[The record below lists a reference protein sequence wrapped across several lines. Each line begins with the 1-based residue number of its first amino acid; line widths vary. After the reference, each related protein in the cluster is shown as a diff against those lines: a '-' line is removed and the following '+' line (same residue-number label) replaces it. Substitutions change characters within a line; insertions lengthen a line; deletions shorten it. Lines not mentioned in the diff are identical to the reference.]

1 MKVNPLKIA
10 NLQSIFKHFGLI
22 QTVMAKKNKGTF
34 SYIETQQALEAIA
47 TTSTRESLPYDLLRI
62 FCGYSDAAIAR
73 VQDGRGNDAKDG
85 KTILIKKL
93 FAYRPTETTLL
104 GEEDVS
110 DVIEAMDKDP
120 SISKKEPRL
129 YITFDGHTIFAHDP
143 KENDVYYNDI
153 DLLWKDFDFFKPLAG
168 IEKFRNHEEAEADV
182 KSAEIMAKIFDDICR
197 YNDIKD
203 AQQVHNIN
211 LFMTRLLFCYFA
223 EDTGLFPVANMFSDA
238 LREDTK
244 ADGSDLAEFLE
255 GIFDIMAIENKTI
268 RASMPQHIS
277 RFPYVNGG
285 LFKEHIPVP
294 VLSRRTRTLMLKCGE
309 YNWKEINPDI
319 FGSMIQAVINP
330 EVRSGMGVHYTSVPN
345 IMKVIK
351 PLFLDELT
359 EEYARIKDDVKKLRL
374 LLLRLGKIK
383 FFDPACGS
391 GNFLIIAYKCIREL
405 EIEIWERIKTLQG
418 GQSEFP
424 FSNITL
430 QQFYG
435 IEIDEYA
442 CDTATLSL
450 WLAEHQMNNKF
461 YERLG
466 TRPDALPLRP
476 SGHIVCG
483 NACRLD
489 WNTVC
494 PHTADEEVYV
504 MGNPPYLGSKIQDET
519 QKEDMKLALPELKEN
534 KSLDYIAAWFWK
546 GAKYIEG
553 TRAQYALVSTNS
565 ISQGE
570 QVGMLWPHIFDKGL
584 EIFFARTSFKW
595 SNNAKYNAGVSCAI
609 IGVSNKYDGVKL
621 LFNETTNECHRVKS
635 INPYLSADSNV
646 IVSKTYKIPNGY
658 PKMCFGCMPYDA
670 GNLLMSPVEYEEFV
684 HENQRYAGLVKR
696 LYGSQEFINN
706 IDRYCLWI
714 DDEDLPFAMSCPYIA
729 NRIEMTREMRLRS
742 SDKAGRELATK
753 SHQFREHPM
762 LSDAIIVPRVSSERR
777 EYIPIGFVDKN
788 IVISDSAFAVYDAE
802 LWLFG
807 MLTSKMHNV
816 WVRAVGGALETRIR
830 YSATLCYNT
839 FPFPKINDEQKERL
853 SALAENIL
861 LTRENHTEMT
871 LGEMYNPESMPQD
884 LKYAH
889 QAMDIAVEQCYRP
902 EPFTSD
908 EERLE
913 YLFKLYE
920 RMTKKK

>member
-1 MKVNPLKIA
+1 
-10 NLQSIFKHFGLI
+10 
-22 QTVMAKKNKGTF
+22 MAKKNKGTF

-47 TTSTRESLPYDLLRI
+47 TTATRESLPYELLRI
-62 FCGYSDAAIAR
+62 FCGYGDAAIAR
-73 VQDGRGNDAKDG
+73 VRDGRGNEAKDG
-85 KTILIKKL
+85 KTTLIKKL

-110 DVIEAMDKDP
+110 DVIEAMEKDT
-120 SISKKEPRL
+120 SIAKKEPRL
-129 YITFDGHTIFAHDP
+129 YITFDGHTVYAHDP

-153 DLLWKDFDFFKPLAG
+153 SLLWKDFDFFKPLAG

-182 KSAEIMAKIFDDICR
+182 KSAEIMAKIYDDISR
-197 YNDIKD
+197 YNDIRD
-203 AQQVHNIN
+203 AEQVHHINI
-211 LFMTRLLFCYFA
+211 FMTRLLFCYFA
-223 EDTGLFPVANMFSDA
+223 EDTGLFPVANMFSDSIK
-238 LREDTK
+238 EDTK

-255 GIFDIMAIENKTI
+255 GIFDIMAIEDKGI

-285 LFKEHIPVP
+285 LFKEHVPVP
-294 VLSRRTRTLMLKCGE
+294 TLSRRTRTLMLRCGE

-319 FGSMIQAVINP
+319 FGSMIQAVVNP

-374 LLLRLGKIK
+374 LLNRLGKIK

-405 EIEIWERIKTLQG
+405 EIEIYERLRALGHDELPI
-418 GQSEFP
+418 P
-424 FSNITL
+424 NIQL

-450 WLAEHQMNNKF
+450 WLAEHQMNVKF
-461 YERLG
+461 NSRLG
-466 TRPDALPLRP
+466 VQPSALPLRP

-504 MGNPPYLGSKIQDET
+504 MGNPPYVGSSMQDEE
-519 QKEDMKLALPELKEN
+519 QKADLTHVCGSFDSYKN
-534 KSLDYIAAWFWK
+534 LDYIACWFTL
-546 GAKYIEG
+546 GAKYIKDSISKL
-553 TRAQYALVSTNS
+553 AFVSTNS
-565 ISQGE
+565 ICQGE
-570 QVGMLWPHIFDKGL
+570 QVAMLWIPIL
-584 EIFFARTSFKW
+584 SMNVEIGFAYQTFKW
-595 SNNAKYNAGVSCAI
+595 SNNAKYNAGVSCVIIGLRNKDKQKKKLYSLDSIKIVEEISAYLIPNARAI
-609 IGVSNKYDGVKL
+609 IGRTTSSISGLQNMIRGSMPSDGGYLIMSRDERDNIIEKYPQVAPIIKGYMGADDFISSNERFCLWMNEDDYHKYGHIDPIRQRLEGVKQSRL
-621 LFNETTNECHRVKS
+621 SSNTPTTQEYAQY
-635 INPYLSADSNV
+635 PYMFRQPQYTPSDS
-646 IVSKTYKIPNGY
+646 
-658 PKMCFGCMPYDA
+658 
-670 GNLLMSPVEYEEFV
+670 
-684 HENQRYAGLVKR
+684 
-696 LYGSQEFINN
+696 
-706 IDRYCLWI
+706 
-714 DDEDLPFAMSCPYIA
+714 
-729 NRIEMTREMRLRS
+729 
-742 SDKAGRELATK
+742 
-753 SHQFREHPM
+753 
-762 LSDAIIVPRVSSERR
+762 IIVPRVSSERR
-777 EYIPIGFVDKN
+777 DYIPIGFVDKN
-788 IVISDSAFAVYDAE
+788 TVISDSAFAVYNAS

-807 MLTSKMHNV
+807 LITSKMHNI

-830 YSATLCYNT
+830 YTNTLCYNT
-839 FPFPKINDEQKERL
+839 FPFPKINEEQKERL

-861 LTRENHTEMT
+861 LTRESHTEMT

-913 YLFKLYE
+913 HLFKLYE
-920 RMTKKK
+920 KMTKKK

>member
-1 MKVNPLKIA
+1 
-10 NLQSIFKHFGLI
+10 
-22 QTVMAKKNKGTF
+22 MAKKNKGTF

-62 FCGYSDAAIAR
+62 FCGYGDAAIAR
-73 VQDGRGNDAKDG
+73 IKDGRGNDAKDG
-85 KTILIKKL
+85 KTVLIKKL

-110 DVIEAMDKDP
+110 DVIEAMEKNP
-120 SISKKEPRL
+120 SIAKKEPRL

-153 DLLWKDFDFFKPLAG
+153 TLLWKDFDFFKPLAG

-223 EDTGLFPVANMFSDA
+223 EDTGLFPVANMFSDSIK
-238 LREDTK
+238 EYTK

-285 LFKEHIPVP
+285 LFKEHVPVP
-294 VLSRRTRTLMLKCGE
+294 TLSRRTRTLMLRCGE

-330 EVRSGMGVHYTSVPN
+330 EVRSGMGIHYTSVPN

-359 EEYARIKDDVKKLRL
+359 EEYLRIKDDIKKLRL
-374 LLLRLGKIK
+374 LLNRLGKIK

-405 EIEIWERIKTLQG
+405 EIEIYERLRALGHDELPI
-418 GQSEFP
+418 P
-424 FSNITL
+424 NIQL

-450 WLAEHQMNNKF
+450 WLAEHQMNVKF
-461 YERLG
+461 NSRLG
-466 TRPDALPLRP
+466 VQPSALPLRP
-476 SGHIVCG
+476 SGHIVYG

-504 MGNPPYLGSKIQDET
+504 MGNPPYLGSKIQDEK
-519 QKEDMKLALPELKEN
+519 QKEDMAIALSELKEK
-534 KSLDYIAAWFWK
+534 KSIDYIAAWFWN
-546 GAKYIEG
+546 GAKYIEN
-553 TRAQYALVSTNS
+553 TRARYAFVSTNS

-570 QVGMLWPHIFDKGL
+570 QVGMLWPHIFNKGL
-584 EIFFARTSFKW
+584 EIFFARTTFKW

-621 LFNETTNECHRVKS
+621 LYNETTNECHRVKS

-646 IVSKTYKIPNGY
+646 IVSKSARPQEIPPMLFGSMPRDGGFLNYTEEEVNDLITCY
-658 PKMCFGCMPYDA
+658 PHAKPI
-670 GNLLMSPVEYEEFV
+670 
-684 HENQRYAGLVKR
+684 VKK
-696 LYGSQEFINN
+696 YIGSQELLQGIM
-706 IDRYCLWI
+706 RYCLWI
-714 DDEDLPFAMSCPYIA
+714 EDENKELAYSIPPIVDRLSSVKAMRESSDASSTRDYA
-729 NRIEMTREMRLRS
+729 NRPYMFVQRAYQPT
-742 SDKAGRELATK
+742 
-753 SHQFREHPM
+753 
-762 LSDAIIVPRVSSERR
+762 DAIIVPAVSSERR
-777 EYIPIGFVDKN
+777 EYIPIGFVDKDT
-788 IVISDSAFAVYDAE
+788 VISNLAFAVYDAE

-839 FPFPKINDEQKERL
+839 FPFPKINDEQKQRL

-920 RMTKKK
+920 KMTKKK

>member
-1 MKVNPLKIA
+1 M
-10 NLQSIFKHFGLI
+10 
-22 QTVMAKKNKGTF
+22 
-34 SYIETQQALEAIA
+34 
-47 TTSTRESLPYDLLRI
+47 
-62 FCGYSDAAIAR
+62 
-73 VQDGRGNDAKDG
+73 
-85 KTILIKKL
+85 
-93 FAYRPTETTLL
+93 
-104 GEEDVS
+104 
-110 DVIEAMDKDP
+110 
-120 SISKKEPRL
+120 
-129 YITFDGHTIFAHDP
+129 YITFDGHTIYAHDP

-153 DLLWKDFDFFKPLAG
+153 SLLWKDFDFFKPLAG

-182 KSAEIMAKIFDDICR
+182 KSAEIMAKIYDDISR
-197 YNDIKD
+197 YNDIRD
-203 AQQVHNIN
+203 AEQVHHINI
-211 LFMTRLLFCYFA
+211 FMTRLLFCYFA
-223 EDTGLFPVANMFSDA
+223 EDTGLFPVANMFSNSIK
-238 LREDTK
+238 EDTK

-268 RASMPQHIS
+268 RASMPQRIS

-285 LFKEHIPVP
+285 LFKEHVPVP
-294 VLSRRTRTLMLKCGE
+294 ILSRRTRTLMLKCGK
-309 YNWKEINPDI
+309 YDWKEINPDI

-466 TRPDALPLRP
+466 TRPNALPLRP
-476 SGHIVCG
+476 SGHVVCG

-504 MGNPPYLGSKIQDET
+504 MGNPPYVGSSMQDEG
-519 QKEDMKLALPELKEN
+519 QKADLTHVCGSFDSYKN
-534 KSLDYIAAWFWK
+534 LDYIACWFVI
-546 GAKYIEG
+546 GAKYIKESN
-553 TRAQYALVSTNS
+553 AKLAFVSTNS
-565 ISQGE
+565 ICQGE
-570 QVGMLWPHIFDKGL
+570 QVSMLWRPIL
-584 EIFFARTSFKW
+584 SMSVEIGFAYQTFKW
-595 SNNAKYNAGVSCAI
+595 SNNAKYNAGVSCIIIGLRNKDKQKKKLYSVDSIKVVEEISAYLIPNVSAI
-609 IGVSNKYDGVKL
+609 IGRTSSSISKFPSMIRGSMPSDGGYLIMSKNERDEIINTYPEIHAIIKGYMGADDFLSSVDRFCLWMNEDDYKKYGHIPPIATRLEGVKQARL
-621 LFNETTNECHRVKS
+621 SSNTPSTQEYAKY
-635 INPYLSADSNV
+635 PYLFRQPQYIESDS
-646 IVSKTYKIPNGY
+646 IIIP
-658 PKMCFGCMPYDA
+658 
-670 GNLLMSPVEYEEFV
+670 S
-684 HENQRYAGLVKR
+684 
-696 LYGSQEFINN
+696 
-706 IDRYCLWI
+706 
-714 DDEDLPFAMSCPYIA
+714 
-729 NRIEMTREMRLRS
+729 T
-742 SDKAGRELATK
+742 
-753 SHQFREHPM
+753 
-762 LSDAIIVPRVSSERR
+762 SSERR
-777 EYIPIGFVDKN
+777 EYIPVGFLDKN
-788 IVISDSAFAVYDAE
+788 IVVSNSAYVVYGADMLLFAI
-802 LWLFG
+802 
-807 MLTSKMHNV
+807 LTSKMHNI

-830 YSATLCYNT
+830 YTNTLCYNT
-839 FPFPKINDEQKERL
+839 FPFPKINEEQKERL

-920 RMTKKK
+920 KMTKKK

>member
-1 MKVNPLKIA
+1 
-10 NLQSIFKHFGLI
+10 
-22 QTVMAKKNKGTF
+22 MAKKNKGTF

-73 VQDGRGNDAKDG
+73 VQDGRGNEAKDG
-85 KTILIKKL
+85 KTILVKKL

-110 DVIEAMDKDP
+110 DVIEAMEKDP

-153 DLLWKDFDFFKPLAG
+153 SLLWKDFDFFKPLAG

-182 KSAEIMAKIFDDICR
+182 KSAEIMAKIYDDISR
-197 YNDIKD
+197 YNDIRD
-203 AQQVHNIN
+203 AEQVHHINI
-211 LFMTRLLFCYFA
+211 FMTRLLFCYFA

-255 GIFDIMAIENKTI
+255 GIFDIMAIEDKDV

-504 MGNPPYLGSKIQDET
+504 MGNPPYLGSSKLDKEQQEDRTIAIGEYQNYKKI
-519 QKEDMKLALPELKEN
+519 
-534 KSLDYIAAWFWK
+534 DYIGIWFIK
-546 GAKYIEG
+546 GAKYIQG
-553 TRAQYALVSTNS
+553 SKARYAFVSTNS
-565 ISQGE
+565 ICQGE
-570 QVGMLWPHIFDKGL
+570 MVEPLWKPIL
-584 EIFFARTSFKW
+584 SLNAEPYFAYTSFKW
-595 SNNAKYNAGVSCAI
+595 KNNAKQNAAVICVIVGLTDKSNTSSKYI
-609 IGVSNKYDGVKL
+609 ITDLTKRKVVGI
-621 LFNETTNECHRVKS
+621 T
-635 INPYLSADSNV
+635 PYL
-646 IVSKTYKIPNGY
+646 TEG
-658 PKMCFGCMPYDA
+658 
-670 GNLLMSPVEYEEFV
+670 GNLIISKHTKPITVLPTIRMGCKPVDGGNLILSPCDKDNLITEYPETKRWIKKLYSAADYINKEE
-684 HENQRYAGLVKR
+684 
-696 LYGSQEFINN
+696 
-706 IDRYCLWI
+706 RYCLWVC
-714 DDEDLPFAMSCPYIA
+714 DEEKTLAEQNPVIKLRFEKTA
-729 NRIEMTREMRLRS
+729 EMRLS
-742 SDKAGRELATK
+742 SPDKSAREMAARP
-753 SHQFREHPM
+753 HQFREFNACDENT
-762 LSDAIIVPRVSSERR
+762 LIIPSVSSENRK
-777 EYIPIGFVDKN
+777 YIPMGYGD
-788 IVISDSAFAVYDAE
+788 DSTVVNNLMYMVCDAPKWAFAIVSSRVSMI
-802 LWLFG
+802 W
-807 MLTSKMHNV
+807 MKTI
-816 WVRAVGGALETRIR
+816 GGKLKTDYR
-830 YSATLCYNT
+830 YTNLCYNS
-839 FPFPKINDEQKERL
+839 FPFPKINDVQKERL

-920 RMTKKK
+920 KMTKKK

>member
-1 MKVNPLKIA
+1 
-10 NLQSIFKHFGLI
+10 
-22 QTVMAKKNKGTF
+22 MAKKNKGTF

-85 KTILIKKL
+85 KTTLIKKL

-110 DVIEAMDKDP
+110 DVIEAMEKDP

-129 YITFDGHTIFAHDP
+129 YITFDGQTLFAHDP

-153 DLLWKDFDFFKPLAG
+153 TLLWKDFDFFKPLAG

-182 KSAEIMAKIFDDICR
+182 KSAEIMAKIYDDICR
-197 YNDIKD
+197 YNNIKD
-203 AQQVHNIN
+203 DEQVHNIN

-285 LFKEHIPVP
+285 LFKEHVPVP
-294 VLSRRTRTLMLKCGE
+294 TLSHRTRTLMLKCGE
-309 YNWKEINPDI
+309 YNWREINPDI
-319 FGSMIQAVINP
+319 FGSMIQAVVNP
-330 EVRSGMGVHYTSVPN
+330 EVRSGMGIHYTSVPN

-359 EEYARIKDDVKKLRL
+359 EEYARVQDDVKKLRL

-494 PHTADEEVYV
+494 PHTAYEEVYV
-504 MGNPPYLGSKIQDET
+504 MGNPPYLGSSLQSNE
-519 QKEDMKLALPELKEN
+519 QKYDKDIVFYSERNYKD
-534 KSLDYIAAWFWK
+534 LDYIACWFYK
-546 GAKYIEG
+546 GAYYIKDSAAEC
-553 TRAQYALVSTNS
+553 AFVATNS
-565 ISQGE
+565 LCQGE
-570 QVGMLWPHIFDKGL
+570 QVAMLWKPILELGL
-584 EIFFARTSFKW
+584 EISFAQTSFIWK
-595 SNNAKYNAGVSCAI
+595 NNAKDKAAVFCIIVGIRNINNKPKYIINDCDIRKVHNINGYLIAGSSPYIEKQGTPISNFPDARRGNSPTDDGNLIFTTEEKDNLITKYPI
-609 IGVSNKYDGVKL
+609 IQNFIKRYIGSSEYINGVERWILYIDNSDESAFNKL
-621 LFNETTNECHRVKS
+621 N
-635 INPYLSADSNV
+635 
-646 IVSKTYKIPNGY
+646 KIPELNNRF
-658 PKMCFGCMPYDA
+658 KA
-670 GNLLMSPVEYEEFV
+670 ITEF
-684 HENQRYAGLVKR
+684 
-696 LYGSQEFINN
+696 
-706 IDRYCLWI
+706 
-714 DDEDLPFAMSCPYIA
+714 
-729 NRIEMTREMRLRS
+729 RLRS
-742 SDKAGRELATK
+742 KQSGTYALANKPTTYFYC
-753 SHQFREHPM
+753 SYQ
-762 LSDAIIVPRVSSERR
+762 DAECVIVPRVSSARR
-777 EYIPIGFVDKN
+777 AYIPMGFLDRN
-788 IVISDSAFAVYDAE
+788 TIVADSAININNGE

-807 MLTSKMHNV
+807 VLTSHIHLV
-816 WVRAVGGALETRIR
+816 WIDIVGGKLKSDFR
-830 YSATLCYNT
+830 YSTQLCYNT
-839 FPFPKINDEQKERL
+839 FPFPKINEEQKERL

-920 RMTKKK
+920 KMTKKK

>member
-110 DVIEAMDKDP
+110 DVIEAMEKDP

-129 YITFDGHTIFAHDP
+129 YITFDGHTVFAHDP

-294 VLSRRTRTLMLKCGE
+294 VLSRRTRTLMLRCGE

-359 EEYARIKDDVKKLRL
+359 EEYTRIKDDVKKLRL

-494 PHTADEEVYV
+494 PHAADEEVYV
-504 MGNPPYLGSKIQDET
+504 MGNPPYLGSRNQDDT
-519 QKEDMKLALPELKEN
+519 HKDDMKYVFQDKY
-534 KSLDYIAAWFWK
+534 KSLDYVASWFYI
-546 GAKYIEG
+546 GSKYICHSH
-553 TRAQYALVSTNS
+553 AKCAFVSTNS
-565 ISQGE
+565 LCQGE
-570 QVGMLWPHIFDKGL
+570 QVSLIWKRVLVDDV
-584 EIFFARTSFKW
+584 EIAFAHKSFKW
-595 SNNAKYNAGVSCAI
+595 TNNAKYNAGVSVI
-609 IGVSNKYDGVKL
+609 IVGLRNKNTSPKKLYNGDMYELCNNISPYLIKSSTIFVESASKPISKFPIMNFGNMPADGGLL
-621 LFNETTNECHRVKS
+621 LFTTDEKDAICEQDSLVGQYMKPIICADEL
-635 INPYLSADSNV
+635 IN
-646 IVSKTYKIPNGY
+646 G
-658 PKMCFGCMPYDA
+658 G
-670 GNLLMSPVEYEEFV
+670 E
-684 HENQRYAGLVKR
+684 RW
-696 LYGSQEFINN
+696 
-706 IDRYCLWI
+706 CLWLYNENAEKYSKSTFI
-714 DDEDLPFAMSCPYIA
+714 K
-729 NRIEMTREMRLRS
+729 NRIEQLRDVRLKS
-742 SDKAGRELATK
+742 SRPQLANI
-753 SHQFREHPM
+753 SHLFAQITQPM
-762 LSDAIIVPRVSSERR
+762 GCNYIIIPRHSSENRT
-777 EYIPIGFVDKN
+777 YIPIDYMQDKS
-788 IVISDSAFAVYDAE
+788 IAHDSCLVVGTDE
-802 LWLFG
+802 VWLFG
-807 MLTSKMHNV
+807 VLMSKIHQV
-816 WVRAVGGALETRIR
+816 WIRNIGGALETRIR
-830 YSATLCYNT
+830 YSAQIDYNT

-920 RMTKKK
+920 KMTKKK

>member
-1 MKVNPLKIA
+1 
-10 NLQSIFKHFGLI
+10 
-22 QTVMAKKNKGTF
+22 MAKKNKGTF

-47 TTSTRESLPYDLLRI
+47 KTSTRESLPYDLLRI
-62 FCGYSDAAIAR
+62 FCGYGDAAIAR
-73 VQDGRGNDAKDG
+73 IKDGRGNDAKDG
-85 KTILIKKL
+85 KTVLIKKL

-110 DVIEAMDKDP
+110 DVIEAMEKNP
-120 SISKKEPRL
+120 SIAKKEPRL
-129 YITFDGHTIFAHDP
+129 YITFDGHTVFAHDP

-255 GIFDIMAIENKTI
+255 GIFDIMAIENKAI

-285 LFKEHIPVP
+285 LFKEHVPVP
-294 VLSRRTRTLMLKCGE
+294 TLSRRTRTLMLRCGE
-309 YNWKEINPDI
+309 YNWREINPDI
-319 FGSMIQAVINP
+319 FGSMIQAVVNP

-345 IMKVIK
+345 IMKVIQ

-359 EEYARIKDDVKKLRL
+359 EEYARIQDDVKKLRL
-374 LLLRLGKIK
+374 LLNRLGKIK

-405 EIEIWERIKTLQG
+405 EIEIYERLRALGHDELPI
-418 GQSEFP
+418 P
-424 FSNITL
+424 NIQL

-450 WLAEHQMNNKF
+450 WLAEHQMNVKF
-461 YERLG
+461 NSRLG
-466 TRPDALPLRP
+466 VQPSALPLRP

-504 MGNPPYLGSKIQDET
+504 MGNPPYVGSRNQNEE
-519 QKEDMKLALPELKEN
+519 QKNDIDFVLYAIKQYRK
-534 KSLDYIAAWFWK
+534 LDYIAIWFFK
-546 GAKYIEG
+546 GCEYLYGYKRIKLAF
-553 TRAQYALVSTNS
+553 VSTS
-565 ISQGE
+565 SLTQGE
-570 QVGMLWPHIFDKGL
+570 QVPILWDYILSKNM
-584 EIFFARTSFKW
+584 EIGFAHTSFKW
-595 SNNAKYNAGVSCAI
+595 TNNAKYNAGIAVVI
-609 IGVSNKYDGVKL
+609 IGLQNTSASKKYIYSQDEKKCVEKI
-621 LFNETTNECHRVKS
+621 T
-635 INPYLSADSNV
+635 PYLADDNFVCVEKRTTPLSDNFPEM
-646 IVSKTYKIPNGY
+646 SYGNRPNDQGLLRLTPEERRDIISQY
-658 PKMCFGCMPYDA
+658 PKASKFIRLHIGADEYIK
-670 GNLLMSPVEYEEFV
+670 GVE
-684 HENQRYAGLVKR
+684 
-696 LYGSQEFINN
+696 
-706 IDRYCLWI
+706 RYCYWI
-714 DDEDLPFAMSCPYIA
+714 SDEDYNEAMTFPPIKDA
-729 NRIEMTREMRLRS
+729 VDKVREYRQNS
-742 SDKAGRELATK
+742 SDKTLHIQAK
-753 SHQFREHPM
+753 KPHQFREFFECREMSLIFPIH
-762 LSDAIIVPRVSSERR
+762 SSESRQ
-777 EYIPIGFVDKN
+777 YIPIGFVPNKS
-788 IVISDSAFAVYDAE
+788 IVPNSAQVIFDANYYI
-802 LWLFG
+802 FG
-807 MLTSKMHNV
+807 VLTSRMHNV
-816 WVRAVGGALETRIR
+816 WVRKNAGRLESRLR
-830 YSATLCYNT
+830 YSILLCYNT
-839 FPFPKINDEQKERL
+839 FPFPKINEEQKERL

-920 RMTKKK
+920 KMTKKK

>member
-1 MKVNPLKIA
+1 
-10 NLQSIFKHFGLI
+10 
-22 QTVMAKKNKGTF
+22 MAKKNKGTF

-47 TTSTRESLPYDLLRI
+47 TTATRESLPYELLRI
-62 FCGYSDAAIAR
+62 FCGYGDAAIAR

-85 KTILIKKL
+85 KTVLIKKL

-110 DVIEAMDKDP
+110 DVIEALEKDAP
-120 SISKKEPRL
+120 IAKKEPRL
-129 YITFDGHTIFAHDP
+129 YITFDGHTIYAHDP

-153 DLLWKDFDFFKPLAG
+153 SLLWKDFDFFKPLAG

-182 KSAEIMAKIFDDICR
+182 KSAEIMAKIYDDISR
-197 YNDIKD
+197 YNDIRN
-203 AQQVHNIN
+203 AEQVHHINI
-211 LFMTRLLFCYFA
+211 FMTRLLFCYFA
-223 EDTGLFPVANMFSDA
+223 EDTGLFPVANMFSDSIK
-238 LREDTK
+238 EDTK

-255 GIFDIMAIENKTI
+255 GIFDIMAIEDKGI

-285 LFKEHIPVP
+285 LFKEHVPVP
-294 VLSRRTRTLMLKCGE
+294 TLSRRTRTLMLKCGE

-319 FGSMIQAVINP
+319 FGSMIQAVVNP
-330 EVRSGMGVHYTSVPN
+330 EVRSGMGIHYTSVPN

-359 EEYARIKDDVKKLRL
+359 EEYARVQDDVKKLRL
-374 LLLRLGKIK
+374 LLNRLGKIK

-405 EIEIWERIKTLQG
+405 EIEIYERLRALGHDELPI
-418 GQSEFP
+418 P
-424 FSNITL
+424 NIQL

-450 WLAEHQMNNKF
+450 WLAEHQMNVKF
-461 YERLG
+461 NSRLG
-466 TRPDALPLRP
+466 VQPSALPLRP

-494 PHTADEEVYV
+494 PHTPEEEVYI
-504 MGNPPYLGSKIQDET
+504 MGNPPYLGSKIQDEK
-519 QKEDMKLALPELKEN
+519 QKEDMAIALSELKEK
-534 KSLDYIAAWFWK
+534 KSVDYIAAWFWN
-546 GAKYIEG
+546 GAKYIEN
-553 TRAQYALVSTNS
+553 TRARYAFVSTNS

-570 QVGMLWPHIFDKGL
+570 QVGMLWPHIFNKGL
-584 EIFFARTSFKW
+584 EIFFACTSFKW
-595 SNNAKYNAGVSCAI
+595 ENNAKHNAAVICTI
-609 IGVSNKYDGVKL
+609 IGVSNKYEGVKL
-621 LFNETTNECHRVKS
+621 LYNETTNECHRVKS

-646 IVSKTYKIPNGY
+646 IVSKSARPKEIPPMLFGSMPRDGGFLNYTEEEVNDLLVCY
-658 PKMCFGCMPYDA
+658 PNAKPI
-670 GNLLMSPVEYEEFV
+670 
-684 HENQRYAGLVKR
+684 VKK
-696 LYGSQEFINN
+696 YIGSQEFLQGIM
-706 IDRYCLWI
+706 RYCLWI
-714 DDEDLPFAMSCPYIA
+714 EDENKELAYSIPPIMDRLSSVKAMRESSDASSTRDYA
-729 NRIEMTREMRLRS
+729 NRPYMFVQRAYQPT
-742 SDKAGRELATK
+742 
-753 SHQFREHPM
+753 
-762 LSDAIIVPRVSSERR
+762 DAIIVPAVSSERR
-777 EYIPIGFVDKN
+777 EYIPIGFVDKDT
-788 IVISDSAFAVYDAE
+788 VISNLAFAVYDAE

-807 MLTSKMHNV
+807 MLTSKMHNA
-816 WVRAVGGALETRIR
+816 WVRTVGGRLKTDYR

-839 FPFPKINDEQKERL
+839 FPFPKINNEQKERL

-871 LGEMYNPESMPQD
+871 LGEMYNPESMPLD
-884 LKYAH
+884 LKLAH

-920 RMTKKK
+920 KMTKKK

>member
-10 NLQSIFKHFGLI
+10 NLQSNFKHFGLI

-93 FAYRPTETTLL
+93 FAYRPTETSLL

-110 DVIEAMDKDP
+110 DVIEAMEKDP
-120 SISKKEPRL
+120 SITKKEPRL
-129 YITFDGHTIFAHDP
+129 YITFDGHTVFAHDP

-153 DLLWKDFDFFKPLAG
+153 TLLWKDFDFFKPLAG

-504 MGNPPYLGSKIQDET
+504 MGNPPYLGARLQEESHKA
-519 QKEDMKLALPELKEN
+519 DMEYAMGN
-534 KSLDYIAAWFWK
+534 VIAFNNLDYISIWFFL
-546 GAKYIEG
+546 GAKYVQDSK
-553 TRAQYALVSTNS
+553 AYAAFVSTNS
-565 ISQGE
+565 ICQGE
-570 QVGMLWPHIFDKGL
+570 QVSILWKPIFEETNA
-584 EIFFARTSFKW
+584 EIYFGYKSFKW
-595 SNNAKYNAGVSCAI
+595 SNNAKNNAGVSCTI
-609 IGVSNKYDGVKL
+609 IGLRNKSKGCKYYIDNLSKVS
-621 LFNETTNECHRVKS
+621 TNEL
-635 INPYLSADSNV
+635 NAYLIRTSNV
-646 IVSKTYKIPNGY
+646 FIDKKMKPISAVSSMDFGSMPNDG
-658 PKMCFGCMPYDA
+658 
-670 GNLLMSPVEYEEFV
+670 GNLLLSAEEKDALISTYP
-684 HENQRYAGLVKR
+684 ESSTLIKR
-696 LYGSQEFINN
+696 FMGSQEFIR
-706 IDRYCLWI
+706 DEYRYCLWI
-714 DDEDLPFAMSCPYIA
+714 DDVDSAMQIPDIA
-729 NRIEMTREMRLRS
+729 NRIA
-742 SDKAGRELATK
+742 KCAQGRIESKRGATNKLAD
-753 SHQFREHPM
+753 SPHRFGEVRYQP
-762 LSDAIIVPRVSSERR
+762 SDAILIPCHSSENRQ
-777 EYIPIGFVDKN
+777 YIPIGFVDKDT
-788 IVISDSAFAVYDAE
+788 VISNAALAVYDAE

-807 MLTSKMHNV
+807 MLTSKMHNI

-920 RMTKKK
+920 KMTKKK

>member
-1 MKVNPLKIA
+1 
-10 NLQSIFKHFGLI
+10 
-22 QTVMAKKNKGTF
+22 MAKKNKGTF

-47 TTSTRESLPYDLLRI
+47 TTATRESLPYELLRI
-62 FCGYSDAAIAR
+62 FCGYGDAAIAR

-85 KTILIKKL
+85 KTVLIKKL

-110 DVIEAMDKDP
+110 DVIEAMEKDP

-153 DLLWKDFDFFKPLAG
+153 SLLWKDFDFFKPLAG

-182 KSAEIMAKIFDDICR
+182 KSAEIMAKIYDDISR
-197 YNDIKD
+197 YNDIRD
-203 AQQVHNIN
+203 AEQVHHINI
-211 LFMTRLLFCYFA
+211 FMTRLLFCYFA
-223 EDTGLFPVANMFSDA
+223 EDTGLFPVANMFSDSIK
-238 LREDTK
+238 EDTK

-255 GIFDIMAIENKTI
+255 GIFDIMAIEDKGV

-285 LFKEHIPVP
+285 LFKEHVPVP
-294 VLSRRTRTLMLKCGE
+294 TLSRRTRTLMLKCGE

-319 FGSMIQAVINP
+319 FGSMIQAVVNP

-359 EEYARIKDDVKKLRL
+359 EEYARVQDDVKKLRL
-374 LLLRLGKIK
+374 LLNRLGKIK

-405 EIEIWERIKTLQG
+405 EIEIYERLRALGHDELPI
-418 GQSEFP
+418 P
-424 FSNITL
+424 NIQL

-450 WLAEHQMNNKF
+450 WLAEHQMNVKF
-461 YERLG
+461 NLRLG
-466 TRPDALPLRP
+466 VQPSALPLRP

-494 PHTADEEVYV
+494 PHTADEEVYI
-504 MGNPPYLGSKIQDET
+504 MGNPPYLGYTLQDDIQKSD
-519 QKEDMKLALPELKEN
+519 LKYAWKGYSEAQN
-534 KSLDYIAAWFWK
+534 IDYISAWFIL
-546 GAKYIEG
+546 ASKYIRG
-553 TRAQYALVSTNS
+553 TKASSAFVSTNS
-565 ISQGE
+565 ICQGDS
-570 QVGMLWPHIFDKGL
+570 VSAMWPAIFGNNI
-584 EIFFARTSFKW
+584 EIRFAYTSFKW
-595 SNNAKYNAGVSCAI
+595 KNNAKNNAGVTCSI
-609 IGVSNKYDGVKL
+609 IGLIDCNNNHIKYIYNEDSRIKVANINAYLLNASNLIIDRLSSTKYDIPIMVKGSMPADGGHLILSLEEKEL
-621 LFNETTNECHRVKS
+621 LDNDTS
-635 INPYLSADSNV
+635 S
-646 IVSKTYKIPNGY
+646 
-658 PKMCFGCMPYDA
+658 
-670 GNLLMSPVEYEEFV
+670 LLIKKFV
-684 HENQRYAGLVKR
+684 
-696 LYGSQEFINN
+696 GSQEFLR
-706 IDRYCLWI
+706 DEQRYCLWI
-714 DDEDLPFAMSCPYIA
+714 TDENKRLAYSIPFIRS
-729 NRIEMTREMRLRS
+729 RIGLVYQMRIKS
-742 SDKAGRELATK
+742 KKATTVKDADRPHEFSEIRYQPT
-753 SHQFREHPM
+753 
-762 LSDAIIVPRVSSERR
+762 DAIIVPAVSSERR
-777 EYIPIGFVDKN
+777 EYIPIGFVDKDT
-788 IVISDSAFAVYDAE
+788 VISNSAFAVYDAE

-807 MLTSKMHNV
+807 MLTSRMHNI

-839 FPFPKINDEQKERL
+839 FPFPKINEEQKERL

-920 RMTKKK
+920 KMTKKK

>member
-1 MKVNPLKIA
+1 M
-10 NLQSIFKHFGLI
+10 QSIFKHFGLI

-62 FCGYSDAAIAR
+62 FCGYSNAAIDR

-110 DVIEAMDKDP
+110 DVIEAMEKDP
-120 SISKKEPRL
+120 SITKKEPRL
-129 YITFDGHTIFAHDP
+129 YITFDGHTVFAHDP

-203 AQQVHNIN
+203 TQQVHNIN

-504 MGNPPYLGSKIQDET
+504 FGNPPYLGTKYQEDNH
-519 QKEDMKLALPELKEN
+519 KEDIDIALKDVS
-534 KSLDYIAAWFWK
+534 KRRSLDYISCWFVLASFYAQNTM
-546 GAKYIEG
+546 AKY
-553 TRAQYALVSTNS
+553 AFVSTNS
-565 ISQGE
+565 ICQGE
-570 QVGMLWPHIFDKGL
+570 QVSVLWSHIFSLGL
-584 EIFFARTSFKW
+584 QIQFCYTSFRWK
-595 SNNAKYNAGVSCAI
+595 NNAKHNAAVSCI
-609 IGVSNKYDGVKL
+609 IVGISMPTNKEKKIFSIDTMRIVRNINAY
-621 LFNETTNECHRVKS
+621 LFEGGNMYVEPRK
-635 INPYLSADSNV
+635 NPLSNV
-646 IVSKTYKIPNGY
+646 AKIC
-658 PKMCFGCMPYDA
+658 K
-670 GNLLMSPVEYEEFV
+670 
-684 HENQRYAGLVKR
+684 
-696 LYGSQEFINN
+696 GSQPTDGGGLILDEETKKQVEKECPN
-706 IDRYCLWI
+706 IKPYIKRYMGAEDFLQDSRRYCLWLKYCPQEII
-714 DDEDLPFAMSCPYIA
+714 DSYPTILNRLKYVSDIRSESTKKATRQWA
-729 NRIEMTREMRLRS
+729 NRPHLFTEDRQPNT
-742 SDKAGRELATK
+742 DY
-753 SHQFREHPM
+753 
-762 LSDAIIVPRVSSERR
+762 IILPVVSSEQRK
-777 EYIPIGFVDKN
+777 YVPIGFMDKN
-788 IVISDSAFAVYDAE
+788 VIANTNAQMIPNGSLY
-802 LWLFG
+802 LFG
-807 MLTSKMHNV
+807 IISSNMHNV
-816 WVRAVGGALETRIR
+816 WVKCVCGRMKTDYA
-830 YSATLCYNT
+830 YSGTLCYNT
-839 FPFPKINDEQKERL
+839 FPFPKINEEQKVRL

-871 LGEMYNPESMPQD
+871 LGDMYNLESMPLD
-884 LKYAH
+884 LKLAH

-920 RMTKKK
+920 KMTKKK

>member
-1 MKVNPLKIA
+1 
-10 NLQSIFKHFGLI
+10 
-22 QTVMAKKNKGTF
+22 MAKKNKGTF

-47 TTSTRESLPYDLLRI
+47 TTATRESLPYELLRI

-73 VQDGRGNDAKDG
+73 VKDGRGNDAKDG
-85 KTILIKKL
+85 KTTLIKKL

-110 DVIEAMDKDP
+110 DVIEAMEKDP

-129 YITFDGHTIFAHDP
+129 YITFDGQTLFAHDP

-153 DLLWKDFDFFKPLAG
+153 SLLHQEFNFFKPLAG
-168 IEKFRNHEEAEADV
+168 IEKIKPHEEAEADV
-182 KSAEIMAKIFDDICR
+182 KSAEIMAKIYDDICR
-197 YNDIKD
+197 YNNIKD
-203 AQQVHNIN
+203 DEQVHNIN

-285 LFKEHIPVP
+285 LFKEHVPVP
-294 VLSRRTRTLMLKCGE
+294 TLSRRTRTLMLRCGE

-319 FGSMIQAVINP
+319 FGSMIQAVVNP
-330 EVRSGMGVHYTSVPN
+330 EVRSGMGIHYTSVPN

-359 EEYARIKDDVKKLRL
+359 EEYARIQDDVKKLRL
-374 LLLRLGKIK
+374 LLNRLGKIK

-504 MGNPPYLGSKIQDET
+504 MGNPPYVGSSKLDKEQQEDRTIAIGEYQNYKKI
-519 QKEDMKLALPELKEN
+519 
-534 KSLDYIAAWFWK
+534 DYIGIWLIK
-546 GAKYIEG
+546 GAKYIKG
-553 TRAQYALVSTNS
+553 TKARCAFVSTNS
-565 ISQGE
+565 VCQGE
-570 QVGMLWPHIFDKGL
+570 MVEPLWSPILGL
-584 EIFFARTSFKW
+584 DIELYCAYTTFKW
-595 SNNAKYNAGVSCAI
+595 ANNAKYNAGVSCVILVFTDAH
-609 IGVSNKYDGVKL
+609 NPTTKYLITENIKR
-621 LFNETTNECHRVKS
+621 RVNG
-635 INPYLSADSNV
+635 ITPYLTEGGNL
-646 IVSKTYKIPNGY
+646 IVSKHTKPLSSLPKIIR
-658 PKMCFGCMPYDA
+658 GCMPYDG
-670 GNLLMSPVEYEEFV
+670 GNLILSPNEMSD
-684 HENQRYAGLVKR
+684 LVSTYPETEKWIKK
-696 LYGSQEFINN
+696 LYSASDFI
-706 IDRYCLWI
+706 DKGEKYCLWI
-714 DDEDLPFAMSCPYIA
+714 SDNDRESAQMNPIINARFERTAAMRLSSPDKSA
-729 NRIEMTREMRLRS
+729 REMASRP
-742 SDKAGRELATK
+742 
-753 SHQFREHPM
+753 HQFREFIACDSNTFIIPAHTSENRKYIPM
-762 LSDAIIVPRVSSERR
+762 GYADSDTIITNAMYMVCDAPKWVFAVVSSYMSMIWAR
-777 EYIPIGFVDKN
+777 N
-788 IVISDSAFAVYDAE
+788 
-802 LWLFG
+802 
-807 MLTSKMHNV
+807 
-816 WVRAVGGALETRIR
+816 VGGRLESRLR
-830 YSATLCYNT
+830 YTNLCYNS
-839 FPFPKINDEQKERL
+839 FPLPKINEEQKARL
-853 SALAENIL
+853 TALAEHVL
-861 LTRENHTEMT
+861 FTRENHTEMT
-871 LGEMYNPESMPQD
+871 YGEMYNPESMPQD

-920 RMTKKK
+920 KMTKKK

>member
-1 MKVNPLKIA
+1 M
-10 NLQSIFKHFGLI
+10 QSIFKHFGLI

-62 FCGYSDAAIAR
+62 FCGCSDAAIAR

-110 DVIEAMDKDP
+110 DVIEAMEKDP
-120 SISKKEPRL
+120 SITKKEPRL
-129 YITFDGHTIFAHDP
+129 YITFDGHTVFAHDP

-153 DLLWKDFDFFKPLAG
+153 TLLWKDFDFFKPLAG

-255 GIFDIMAIENKTI
+255 GIFDIMAIEDKDV

-294 VLSRRTRTLMLKCGE
+294 VLSRRTRTLMLRCGE

-374 LLLRLGKIK
+374 LLNRLGKIK

-483 NACRLD
+483 NACRLA

-504 MGNPPYLGSKIQDET
+504 MGNPPYLGSKIQDEN
-519 QKEDMKLALPELKEN
+519 QKEDMAIALSELKEK
-534 KSLDYIAAWFWK
+534 KSVDYIAAWFWN
-546 GAKYIEG
+546 GAKYIEN
-553 TRAQYALVSTNS
+553 TRARYAFVSTNS

-570 QVGMLWPHIFDKGL
+570 QVGMLWPHIFNKGL

-595 SNNAKYNAGVSCAI
+595 ENNAKHNAAVICTI

-621 LFNETTNECHRVKS
+621 LYNETTNECHRVKS

-646 IVSKTYKIPNGY
+646 IVSKSARPQEIPPMFFGSMPRDGGFLNYTEEEVNDLITCY
-658 PKMCFGCMPYDA
+658 PNAKA
-670 GNLLMSPVEYEEFV
+670 I
-684 HENQRYAGLVKR
+684 VKK
-696 LYGSQEFINN
+696 YIGSQEFLQGIM
-706 IDRYCLWI
+706 RYCLWI
-714 DDEDLPFAMSCPYIA
+714 EDENKELAYSIPPIVDRLSSVKAMRESSDASSTRDYA
-729 NRIEMTREMRLRS
+729 NRPYMFVQRAYQPT
-742 SDKAGRELATK
+742 
-753 SHQFREHPM
+753 
-762 LSDAIIVPRVSSERR
+762 DAIIVPAVSSERR
-777 EYIPIGFVDKN
+777 EYIPIGFVDKDT
-788 IVISDSAFAVYDAE
+788 VISNLAFAVYDAE

-839 FPFPKINDEQKERL
+839 FPFPKINEEQKQRL

-920 RMTKKK
+920 KMTKKK

>member
-1 MKVNPLKIA
+1 
-10 NLQSIFKHFGLI
+10 
-22 QTVMAKKNKGTF
+22 MAKKNKGTF

-110 DVIEAMDKDP
+110 DVIEAMEKDP
-120 SISKKEPRL
+120 SITKKEPRL
-129 YITFDGHTIFAHDP
+129 YITFDGHTVFAHDP

-153 DLLWKDFDFFKPLAG
+153 TLLWKDFDFFKPLAG

-504 MGNPPYLGSKIQDET
+504 MGNPPYLGARLQEESHKA
-519 QKEDMKLALPELKEN
+519 DMEYAMGN
-534 KSLDYIAAWFWK
+534 VIAFNNLDYISIWFFL
-546 GAKYIEG
+546 GAKYVHDSK
-553 TRAQYALVSTNS
+553 AYAAFVSTNS
-565 ISQGE
+565 ICQGE
-570 QVGMLWPHIFDKGL
+570 QVAILWKPIFEKTNA
-584 EIFFARTSFKW
+584 EIYFGYKSFKW
-595 SNNAKYNAGVSCAI
+595 SNNAKNNAGVSCTI
-609 IGVSNKYDGVKL
+609 IGLRNKSKDCKYYIDNQSKVSTTELNAYLIRTSDVFIEKKMKPISSVSSMDFGSMPNDG
-621 LFNETTNECHRVKS
+621 
-635 INPYLSADSNV
+635 
-646 IVSKTYKIPNGY
+646 
-658 PKMCFGCMPYDA
+658 
-670 GNLLMSPVEYEEFV
+670 GNLLLSAEEKDALISTYP
-684 HENQRYAGLVKR
+684 ESSTLIKR
-696 LYGSQEFINN
+696 FMGSQEFIR
-706 IDRYCLWI
+706 DEYRYCLWI
-714 DDEDLPFAMSCPYIA
+714 DDVDSAMQIPDIA
-729 NRIEMTREMRLRS
+729 NRIA
-742 SDKAGRELATK
+742 KCAQGRIESKRGATNKLAD
-753 SHQFREHPM
+753 SPHRFGEVRYQP
-762 LSDAIIVPRVSSERR
+762 SDAILIPCHSSENRQ
-777 EYIPIGFVDKN
+777 YIPIGFVDKDT
-788 IVISDSAFAVYDAE
+788 VISNAALAVYDAE

-807 MLTSKMHNV
+807 MLTSKMHDV

-839 FPFPKINDEQKERL
+839 FPFPKINDEQKQRL

-920 RMTKKK
+920 KMTKNK

>member
-1 MKVNPLKIA
+1 
-10 NLQSIFKHFGLI
+10 
-22 QTVMAKKNKGTF
+22 MAKKNKGTF

-47 TTSTRESLPYDLLRI
+47 TTATRESLPYELLRI
-62 FCGYSDAAIAR
+62 FCDYSDAAIAR
-73 VQDGRGNDAKDG
+73 VKDGRGNDAKDG
-85 KTILIKKL
+85 KTVLIKKL

-110 DVIEAMDKDP
+110 DVIEALEKDA
-120 SISKKEPRL
+120 SIAKKEPRL
-129 YITFDGHTIFAHDP
+129 YITFDGHTIYAHDP

-153 DLLWKDFDFFKPLAG
+153 SLLWKDFDFFKPLAG

-182 KSAEIMAKIFDDICR
+182 KSAEIMAKIYDDISR
-197 YNDIKD
+197 YNDIRD
-203 AQQVHNIN
+203 AEQVHHINI
-211 LFMTRLLFCYFA
+211 FMTRLLFCYFA
-223 EDTGLFPVANMFSDA
+223 EDTGLFPVANMFSDSIK
-238 LREDTK
+238 EDTK

-255 GIFDIMAIENKTI
+255 GIFDIMAIEDKGV
-268 RASMPQHIS
+268 RATMPQHIS

-285 LFKEHIPVP
+285 LFKEHVPVP
-294 VLSRRTRTLMLKCGE
+294 TLSRRTRTLMLKCGE

-351 PLFLDELT
+351 PLFLDELA
-359 EEYARIKDDVKKLRL
+359 EEYARNQDDVKKLRTL
-374 LLLRLGKIK
+374 LIRLGKIK

-391 GNFLIIAYKCIREL
+391 GNFLIIAYKAIREL

-504 MGNPPYLGSKIQDET
+504 MGNPPYVGSSMQDEG
-519 QKEDMKLALPELKEN
+519 QKADLTHVCGSFDSYKN
-534 KSLDYIAAWFWK
+534 LDYIACWFVI
-546 GAKYIEG
+546 GAKYIKESN
-553 TRAQYALVSTNS
+553 AKLAFVSTNS
-565 ISQGE
+565 ICQGE
-570 QVGMLWPHIFDKGL
+570 QVAMLWKPIFNMGL
-584 EIFFARTSFKW
+584 EIGFAYKSFKW
-595 SNNAKYNAGVSCAI
+595 SNSAKNNAGVSVI
-609 IGVSNKYDGVKL
+609 IVGLREVSTNDKTLFFENTSHKVKNINAYL
-621 LFNETTNECHRVKS
+621 LNAPNIIVERITKS
-635 INPYLSADSNV
+635 ISGLPNMVFGNKPTDGGFLILDEDEYNKIITQYPKAKRIIRYYQGADS
-646 IVSKTYKIPNGY
+646 Y
-658 PKMCFGCMPYDA
+658 
-670 GNLLMSPVEYEEFV
+670 
-684 HENQRYAGLVKR
+684 
-696 LYGSQEFINN
+696 INDT
-706 IDRYCLWI
+706 IRYCLWI
-714 DDEDLPFAMSCPYIA
+714 SDDDV
-729 NRIEMTREMRLRS
+729 
-742 SDKAGRELATK
+742 ELANSIPPIK
-753 SHQFREHPM
+753 QRLDAVSNFRKESKAESTVLYADKPH
-762 LSDAIIVPRVSSERR
+762 LFKQRAHLDGQSLIIPRVSSERR
-777 EYIPIGFVDKN
+777 RYIPIGFLDSCT
-788 IVISDSAFAVYDAE
+788 IISDSAQAVYDANYFIFGIITSYVHM
-802 LWLFG
+802 LWAK
-807 MLTSKMHNV
+807 TI
-816 WVRAVGGALETRIR
+816 GGKLETRYR
-830 YSATLCYNT
+830 YTNLCYNS
-839 FPFPKINDEQKERL
+839 FPFPKINEEQKERL

-871 LGEMYNPESMPQD
+871 LGEMYNPESMPLD

-889 QAMDIAVEQCYRP
+889 QVMDIAVEKCYRP

-920 RMTKKK
+920 KMTKKK

>member
-1 MKVNPLKIA
+1 M
-10 NLQSIFKHFGLI
+10 QSIFKHFGLI

-73 VQDGRGNDAKDG
+73 VQDGRGNDVKDG
-85 KTILIKKL
+85 KTILVKKL

-110 DVIEAMDKDP
+110 DVIEAMEKDP
-120 SISKKEPRL
+120 SITKKEPRL
-129 YITFDGHTIFAHDP
+129 YITFDGHTVFAHDP

-153 DLLWKDFDFFKPLAG
+153 TLLWKDFDFFKPLAG

-504 MGNPPYLGSKIQDET
+504 MGNPPYLGRSLRSVSHQ
-519 QKEDMKLALPELKEN
+519 EDMDYVFDNVIDKYRD
-534 KSLDYIAAWFWK
+534 LDYIACWFFK
-546 GAKYIEG
+546 GGRYIMDSIA
-553 TRAQYALVSTNS
+553 RCAFVSTNS
-565 ISQGE
+565 ISQGI
-570 QVGMLWPHIFDKGL
+570 QVSLLWEHLLKHVS
-584 EIFFARTSFKW
+584 IFFAYQSFKW
-595 SNNAKYNAGVSCAI
+595 GNNAKNNAGVACVI
-609 IGVSNKYDGVKL
+609 IGLIDKNNIIKKL
-621 LFNETTNECHRVKS
+621 IYGNDSYRIVEEIS
-635 INPYLSADSNV
+635 PYLIANSNSV
-646 IVSKTYKIPNGY
+646 IIPTHTPISKIPDMVLGSAPKDDGALILTPDEFADISALY
-658 PKMCFGCMPYDA
+658 PEYLSYVKKFVGSDELLKGNERWCFWLSEQDYINLKDIPYFSKRFDMCRSMREQSKKIPTQKLAETPYRFGE
-670 GNLLMSPVEYEEFV
+670 V
-684 HENQRYAGLVKR
+684 RYKETD
-696 LYGSQEFINN
+696 S
-706 IDRYCLWI
+706 
-714 DDEDLPFAMSCPYIA
+714 
-729 NRIEMTREMRLRS
+729 
-742 SDKAGRELATK
+742 
-753 SHQFREHPM
+753 
-762 LSDAIIVPRVSSERR
+762 IIIPIHSSENRL
-777 EYIPIGFVDKN
+777 YIPIGFVDKDT
-788 IVISDSAFAVYDAE
+788 VISNAAFGVYNAE
-802 LWLFG
+802 LWLFS
-807 MLTSKMHNV
+807 MLSSRIHNI
-816 WVRAVGGALETRIR
+816 WVHAVGGTLETRIR
-830 YSATLCYNT
+830 YSTTLCYNT
-839 FPFPKINDEQKERL
+839 FPFPKINEEQKQRL

-889 QAMDIAVEQCYRP
+889 QAMDIALEQCYRP

-920 RMTKKK
+920 KMAKKK